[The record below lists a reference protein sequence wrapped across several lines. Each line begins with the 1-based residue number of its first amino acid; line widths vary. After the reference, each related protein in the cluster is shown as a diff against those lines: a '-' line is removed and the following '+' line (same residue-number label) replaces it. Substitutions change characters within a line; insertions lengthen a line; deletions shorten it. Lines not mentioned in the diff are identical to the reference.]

1 MTLTAANAPGE
12 EHEPDAGQR
21 DEDRRRFRN
30 RLGGLAD
37 RLEGCALFR
46 GPLEGAFMLGA
57 GAANGKV
64 EFKLLR
70 LKLVS
75 FFSSAYQP
83 LPPFN
88 VN

>member
-1 MTLTAANAPGE
+1 MPVS
-12 EHEPDAGQR
+12 
-21 DEDRRRFRN
+21 DRQN
-30 RLGGLAD
+30 LASGV
-37 RLEGCALFR
+37 R
-46 GPLEGAFMLGA
+46 
-57 GAANGKV
+57 KV

-88 VN
+88 VNWLPLNVSSLRPCLFHCASEVISGTVSMKIKPNPGREPQAP